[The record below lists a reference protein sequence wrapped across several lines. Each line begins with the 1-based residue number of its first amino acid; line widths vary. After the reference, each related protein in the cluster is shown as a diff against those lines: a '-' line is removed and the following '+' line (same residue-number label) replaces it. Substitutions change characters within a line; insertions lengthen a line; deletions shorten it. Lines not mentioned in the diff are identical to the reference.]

1 MSASAYTI
9 VLLDTTDCHKLLAF
23 ALCQYR
29 LEERLTL
36 AMSGKRLR
44 TQSGEANERASGAQQ
59 ATINRAPETGST
71 QLLSH
76 ACKACS
82 RSKKR
87 CDRRRPVCS
96 YCFSKS
102 QPCEAADADDNEGG
116 KPRKRRFPEAQLLS
130 TIKAYEAALASHGI
144 DPIDVRPENDTA
156 DEAQDDKAVDQDARN
171 DFFQLHSLISD
182 SFDDPPVQ
190 TLAGTVAPEQS
201 NNSSLRPVPLSTRQK
216 GKRHKDT
223 VRESGNAIMHHFD
236 RIYRD
241 SATALVTFDD
251 PAPWEPVKHPSPFQ
265 IMKLWNVFCEN
276 VYPVVRVIYAPHIQD
291 KLYKIGD
298 NLAVNATPADHAL
311 LCAIYMAAACSLS
324 ADELRAIFVGQK
336 VIEVLEQLS
345 RSTRTAFYRAGVFKT
360 MDIQVLQ
367 AYILYLI
374 PVQRFV
380 DPRVLACY
388 TAVADRIARRLSIHR
403 ETRGES
409 SRSKDSLVDREI
421 KRRLWWEI
429 YMLESR
435 TAQKSGAGC
444 NAVGP
449 GWTTRIPLCLSDSAL
464 AEMHDFTVKQT
475 TAPPDLDAMLFVLR
489 CEVAFFLWQMQCR
502 QDPVSV
508 GMTEMSSTRLSLH
521 FKMAAIDKFE
531 NHLQQRYLVH
541 CGDESMMGR
550 LMTVLAKYQIV
561 RLRLEASVSHRKCK
575 PTIGAAVEETTG
587 NNDLESDQR
596 YVDDRALLREL
607 TTCIDLFLTL
617 RTSPFHGHATFD
629 WWHAHNMPFIAFVYS
644 FLILRD
650 VTLGVE
656 ADRCWAVLEKCEVLL
671 WRPANAF
678 RTGHGVKNSLSSVGV
693 APAGPALQGTNVEEE
708 TADSPFAICPETR
721 FSIFSKLMRK
731 AWDARAAALP
741 PGHRVPDFVLRSQE
755 RDPARRPAPRAGS
768 NGDLSDTYPQID
780 NHTPTYG
787 LSDSAQTDGMPPF
800 SNSAMADAQFEAML
814 RFWLGEST
822 ISEATPV
829 NAQQDFVEGGD
840 FPLSVQHGNDWS
852 GQSLF

>member
-1 MSASAYTI
+1 MTPRESLNL
-9 VLLDTTDCHKLLAF
+9 V
-23 ALCQYR
+23 
-29 LEERLTL
+29 
-36 AMSGKRLR
+36 MSGKRLR
-44 TQSGEANERASGAQQ
+44 TQSGQTYERASGAQQ

-71 QLLSH
+71 QVLSH

-102 QPCEAADADDNEGG
+102 QPCEAVVAGDEEVS
-116 KPRKRRFPEAQLLS
+116 KPRKRRFPEAELLS

-144 DPIDVRPENDTA
+144 NPIDGRPDKDTT
-156 DEAQDDKAVDQDARN
+156 DEIRDKTIEQGARN

-190 TLAGTVAPEQS
+190 TLNGATVPH
-201 NNSSLRPVPLSTRQK
+201 SSPVRPLPLSTGSQGDK
-216 GKRHKDT
+216 VHKDI

-251 PAPWEPVKHPSPFQ
+251 PTPWEPVKHPSPFQ
-265 IMKLWNVFCEN
+265 IVKLWNVYCEN
-276 VYPVVRVIYAPHIQD
+276 VYPVVRIIHAPHIQD

-345 RSTRTAFYRAGVFKT
+345 RSTRTALYRASVFKT

-388 TAVADRIARRLSIHR
+388 TAAADRIARRLSIHR
-403 ETRGES
+403 ETREEP
-409 SRSKDSLVDREI
+409 SRNRDSVVDREI

-444 NAVGP
+444 NAVGL

-464 AEMHDFTVKQT
+464 AEMHEFPAKQT

-489 CEVAFFLWQMQCR
+489 CEVALFLWQMQCR

-521 FKMAAIDKFE
+521 FKMTAIDKFE
-531 NHLQQRYLVH
+531 DHLQQRYLVH

-550 LMTVLAKYQIV
+550 LMTVLAKYQIA

-575 PTIGAAVEETTG
+575 PTTDAAVEETSG
-587 NNDLESDQR
+587 NNDTSDQGCI
-596 YVDDRALLREL
+596 DDRALLREV

-617 RTSPFHGHATFD
+617 RTSPVHGHATFD

-650 VTLGVE
+650 VTSGEE
-656 ADRCWAVLEKCEVLL
+656 ADRCWEVLEKCEILL

-768 NGDLSDTYPQID
+768 NGDLSDTHSQID
-780 NHTPTYG
+780 NQTPIYG
-787 LSDSAQTDGMPPF
+787 LSDSAQTDGIPPLG
-800 SNSAMADAQFEAML
+800 NSAMADAQFEAML

-822 ISEATPV
+822 TSEATPV
-829 NAQQDFVEGGD
+829 NAQQDFVQGGD
-840 FPLSVQHGNDWS
+840 FPLSMQHGDDWS